1 MSEFIK
7 AVVANAN
14 DEEFNKRGGRAKM
27 AEFYRS
33 QIDIEKARPVPPS
46 DELIVQF
53 EKVATLIA
61 TTGSWNEVI
70 EAVADTMVG
79 LATES
84 KAYREGAYE
93 DIQKMISEHAYEQ
106 MAMYFRD
113 DTTKLQLCSA
123 LKSARNFLYYN

>member
-33 QIDIEKARPVPPS
+33 QIDVEKSRPVPPS
-46 DELIVQF
+46 DELVAQF
-53 EKVATLIA
+53 EKVVALIE

-79 LATES
+79 LAMQS
-84 KAYREGAYE
+84 KAYRAGAHK
-93 DIQKMISEHAYEQ
+93 DIQTMISSHAYEQ
-106 MAMYFRD
+106 MANYFSD
-113 DTTKLQLCSA
+113 DTSKLQLCSA